1 MTASRPAAP
10 SRLAAPLLA
19 LAALATLIAGPAAAA
34 DYTAAEG
41 STLGFRGE
49 AQGEPFDGRFQRFDA
64 RIRFDPAALGTSRF
78 EVEIPL
84 ESADSQNAERD
95 DTMKG
100 DDFFAVGAHPLARYE
115 ASAFRDLGGGRF
127 AADGQLT
134 LRGST
139 RPVVLEF
146 TWTAGA
152 QPVLEGQATLDRT
165 AFGVGGGDWADPGTI
180 AHEVRVSTRLVLAPA
195 TP

>member
-1 MTASRPAAP
+1 MSASRPAAP

-19 LAALATLIAGPAAAA
+19 LAALLADPAAAA

-180 AHEVRVSTRLVLAPA
+180 AHAVQVNTRLVLAPA